1 VAVVER
7 RLGLALALVWMTA
20 SGAAAGVASRADCAA
35 ACVVTIAQCA
45 TVCGQFATLNTPCRR
60 GVLKR
65 CQREGVGVC
74 APPTTTV
81 ATTLAPASTT
91 SVSTTTHKPTTST
104 TQPQGGLSCAS
115 PRPLAVGATVSGN
128 TGSGIDHGPG
138 AGCMQNSESPDLIYV
153 IVPQA
158 DGTLTLSLTSDWDG
172 GLYVRTDCGD
182 AQTELVCTDAFGDN
196 ATEVLQ
202 VGVTASTSYYVYV
215 DGYTS
220 ESYGTFSLTTAL
232 E

>member
-1 VAVVER
+1 MGR
-7 RLGLALALVWMTA
+7 RLGLALALTWMTA

-45 TVCGQFATLNTPCRR
+45 TVCGQFATLNAPCRR

-81 ATTLAPASTT
+81 TTTLAPASTT

-182 AQTELVCTDAFGDN
+182 AQTELVCTDALGDN

-220 ESYGTFSLTTAL
+220 ESYGTFSLTSAL

>member
-1 VAVVER
+1 MAM
-7 RLGLALALVWMTA
+7 ALVWLVA
-20 SGAAAGVASRADCAA
+20 SGLAHAGVASRADCAA

-45 TVCGQFATLNTPCRR
+45 STCGAFANLNGPCRR

-81 ATTLAPASTT
+81 TTTLQPATTLIAT
-91 SVSTTTHKPTTST
+91 TTTHKTTTST
-104 TQPQGGLSCAS
+104 TTPTGISCGN
-115 PRPLAVGATVSGN
+115 PRTLAVPATVVGD
-128 TGSGIDHGPG
+128 TGVGIDHGPG
-138 AGCMQNSESPDLIYV
+138 SGCMQNSESPDLIYTV
-153 IVPQA
+153 VPPS

-182 AQTELVCTDAFGDN
+182 PETELVCTDALGND
-196 ATEVLQ
+196 ATEVLN
-202 VGVTASTSYYVYV
+202 VNVTGGTTYWVYV

-220 ESYGTFSLTTAL
+220 ESFGSFQLTSAL
-232 E
+232 AP

>member
-1 VAVVER
+1 MAVLGR
-7 RLGLALALVWMTA
+7 RLGIAFALAWLSA
-20 SGAAAGVASRADCAA
+20 GSAAAGVASRADCAA

-45 TVCGQFATLNTPCRR
+45 TVCGQFATLNAPCRR

-65 CQREGVGVC
+65 CQREGVAAC

-81 ATTLAPASTT
+81 TTTLPPVTTT
-91 SVSTTTHKPTTST
+91 SVTTTTHKPTTST
-104 TQPQGGLSCAS
+104 TQPAGGLSCAS
-115 PRPLAVGATVSGN
+115 PRPLAVGATVAGN

-182 AQTELVCTDAFGDN
+182 PETELVCTDVLGDD

-202 VGVTASTSYYVYV
+202 VGVTAGTSYYVYV

-220 ESYGTFSLTTAL
+220 ESYGTFSLTSAI

>member
-1 VAVVER
+1 MGR
-7 RLGLALALVWMTA
+7 RLGLALVLVWTA
-20 SGAAAGVASRADCAA
+20 ARVAAAGVASRADCAA

-45 TVCGQFATLNTPCRR
+45 TVCGQFASLNGPCRR

-81 ATTLAPASTT
+81 TTTLAPATTT
-91 SVSTTTHKPTTST
+91 SFTTTTHKPTTST
-104 TQPQGGLSCAS
+104 TQPTGGLSCAS
-115 PRPLAVGATVSGN
+115 PRPLAVGATVSGD
-128 TGSGIDHGPG
+128 TGTGTDHGPG
-138 AGCMQNSESPDLIYV
+138 VGCMQNSESPDLIYV

-182 AQTELVCTDAFGDN
+182 PQTELVCTDSLGEN
-196 ATEVLQ
+196 ATEVLT
-202 VGVTASTSYYVYV
+202 VGVTANTSYYVYV

-220 ESYGTFSLTTAL
+220 ESYGTFSLTSAL